1 MNANIRVRIA
11 PAPSGYLH
19 VGTARTAIFN
29 YLFARYNGGKFLVRI
44 EDTDEKTAKPELIDP
59 ILDAL
64 KWLGV
69 DWDEPPVFQS
79 QRLEIYPRF
88 IEELLKTGKAYR
100 CFLTPEELDAERKIL
115 QKEKKPIRFSDRD
128 LTEDQIT
135 ERLNRG
141 VPFAVRMKIPEGESS
156 YDDLVLGKI
165 TRNNNEIEDF
175 AISRNDGRAL
185 YNMAVV
191 VDDHDMRITHVI
203 RGNDHIN
210 NTFKQIMIY
219 KALNCEVPQFAH
231 VPLILRP
238 DKSKVSKRKGDKDVA
253 EFGREGILPEALFNF
268 LCLLGWSPK
277 DDREYLS
284 KSELVDIF
292 RLENINPSNPIFNEE
307 KLLAMN
313 AEYIRSYPEFKLAQ
327 LTAPMFVEAGLT
339 TRYWLETRWEYLL
352 RIIALLKERSRRLT
366 DFPEQALYFFYS
378 EFDYDENA
386 ATKNFN
392 DDGLKYLQK
401 LSDSIE
407 SMEIYNKE
415 NLEQVFNDAAEELNV
430 KRGKLIHPT
439 RLAVS
444 GVPHGPGL
452 FDLLE
457 VLGKDQVLI
466 RMQRAIDYIGRGK
479 G

>member
-1 MNANIRVRIA
+1 M
-11 PAPSGYLH
+11 
-19 VGTARTAIFN
+19 
-29 YLFARYNGGKFLVRI
+29 VRI
-44 EDTDEKTAKPELIDP
+44 EDTDQKTAKPELIDP

-79 QRLEIYPRF
+79 RRLELYPKY
-88 IEELLKTGKAYR
+88 IEELLKTKKAYR
-100 CFLTPEELDAERKIL
+100 CFLTPEQLDAERKIL
-115 QKEKKPIRFSDRD
+115 QKGKKPIRFSDRD
-128 LTEDQIT
+128 LTEDQIA
-135 ERLNRG
+135 ERLDRG
-141 VPFAVRMKIPEGESS
+141 EPYAVRMKIPEGESS

-191 VDDHDMRITHVI
+191 VDDHDMGITHVI

-219 KALNCEVPQFAH
+219 KALDCELPQFAH

-284 KSELVDIF
+284 KSDLIDIF

-313 AEYIRSYPEFKLAQ
+313 AGYIRSYPEYKLAQ

-378 EFDYDENA
+378 EFDYDEKA
-386 ATKNFN
+386 AAKNFN
-392 DDGLKYLQK
+392 DDGRKYLQK

-407 SMEIYNKE
+407 ALEIYNKE
-415 NLEQVFNDAAEELNV
+415 NLEQVFNDVTEELDV
-430 KRGKLIHPT
+430 KRGKLIHPA

-466 RMQRAIDYIGRGK
+466 RMQRAIDYIGQEEG
-479 G
+479 